1 MLTSLSLSG
10 AKVISSKKIND
21 SRGWFLEAFKET
33 WLEEH
38 GIDHRLIFD
47 CCSFNKYAGTLRGL
61 HSQLG
66 DSVPGKLLRVLSG
79 SVQDV
84 LVDARKDSPTY
95 GKHITLNLSAE
106 NADIVYIP
114 RGFYHGFLTLE
125 PNTLVY
131 YKVDSYYDP
140 KTDCGVA
147 WNDPTLNINWDLEAL
162 YGDRIRTPNL
172 TISDR
177 DQKNPLWDDCY
188 KF

>member
-1 MLTSLSLSG
+1 MLTSLPLSG

-84 LVDARKDSPTY
+84 LVDARK
-95 GKHITLNLSAE
+95 GIVEIVKQAE
-106 NADIVYIP
+106 V
-114 RGFYHGFLTLE
+114 E
-125 PNTLVY
+125 
-131 YKVDSYYDP
+131 KVVRRFS
-140 KTDCGVA
+140 
-147 WNDPTLNINWDLEAL
+147 L
-162 YGDRIRTPNL
+162 YGED
-172 TISDR
+172 
-177 DQKNPLWDDCY
+177 
-188 KF
+188 